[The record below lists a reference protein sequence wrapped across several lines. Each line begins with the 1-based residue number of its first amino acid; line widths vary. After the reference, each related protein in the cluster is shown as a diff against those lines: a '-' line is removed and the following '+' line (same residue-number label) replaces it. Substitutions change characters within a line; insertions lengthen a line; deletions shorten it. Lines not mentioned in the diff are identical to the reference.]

1 MGKKLRLGIDIGSTT
16 AKVVLTNESGEI
28 LYGDYQRHNAE
39 VFTTLLRML
48 KEIHENHGED
58 SSVSVLFTGTA
69 GMGVAERT
77 GIPFVQE
84 VSASAEVVKTYM
96 PEVRTFIDLGGED
109 AKIIFFDEQLRPDI
123 RMNGNC
129 AGGTGAF
136 IDQMATLLH
145 IPVEELSN
153 AAVKSTTCYSIA
165 SRCGVFAKTD
175 IQNLISRDVSP
186 ENIAASIYRA
196 VAFQLISALARGVEI
211 KPKLLFAGGPFYYQP
226 ELKQTFLE
234 VVGLTEADTI
244 DPMLTD
250 PLLTPD
256 RIPAA
261 GAALRSQK
269 EGMKF
274 TIKELIDKIEKS
286 RNFQIDR
293 SNCLDPLF
301 ADEKEREEWEKKKS
315 LYAIKTAELKEFDGK
330 RVFLGIDS
338 GSTTTKIVL
347 IDEDGRLG
355 YTFYSTNKGSPIETV
370 LKGLKELRGLIR
382 KENLNITIA
391 RSSVTGYGEDLIKF
405 AFSLDEGH
413 VETLAHFRGASFFE
427 PDVSFILDIGGQD
440 MKAVFVKDKVVHN
453 IELNESCSSGSGS
466 FIQTFA
472 NSLGLDVET
481 FAEMAC
487 HAKHPYN
494 LGSRCT
500 VFMNSK
506 VKQVL
511 REGGEVGDISA
522 GLAYSV
528 IRNCLNK
535 VLKITDSAVM
545 GPNIV
550 VQGGTFKNLAVLRA
564 MELITGRNVI
574 RPDRAELMGAWGAA
588 LLARDTC
595 IREIQEPD
603 REYPGIGRKLPEIGR
618 KLPEISRKLPEIGR
632 KLPEIVRKFPGIG
645 RKITGLDREYPGI
658 ENVSASTNV
667 HRSQSL
673 DMIENALNY
682 KRKTTTCHGC
692 ENKCE
697 ITIMEYTDR
706 SGSKGNPS
714 RFFTGNKCEKIF
726 SNQVKGSRRGANLA
740 EFKRETLFNRPLKK
754 EPDQPV
760 MRIGIP
766 RVLNI
771 WEDFPFWCTLFAEA
785 GCEVVLSDVSTV
797 ELAEKGYGSV
807 MSENICFPAK
817 LTNGHILNLAGK
829 EVDRIFYPKVRYNRD
844 EFKNVINKYNCPIVT
859 GYPQVIESSINP
871 GERYKIPFDSP
882 PISFHDTGLL
892 RKGCTEY
899 LLSLG
904 ISSGKIRQ
912 AFKQAVKAQEEYK
925 KVIRAESAR
934 IYSEAVKD
942 NRRVILLLGRP
953 YHMDSLI
960 NMKIP
965 SIISGLGFD
974 VITEDSIPLSAR
986 ERLPKVQVLTQWSFP
1001 NRLFHAAHWAGRQKN
1016 VEIIQLNSFGCGP
1029 DALTVDEVKSIMNVY
1044 GKNPTLI
1051 KIDEMTSPGSVRLRL
1066 RSLIESLKQ
1075 RKDNHRGEHIL
1086 RRETRIFKQKD
1097 KGLTV
1102 LAPQFSPFYTDFI
1115 IAAYRHQGYKIEIL
1129 PLGDRESIELGLR
1142 YSNNDI
1148 CYPAT
1153 IVIGDL
1159 LKALRSGKYD
1169 LNQVAV
1175 GLTQTGGQCRASS
1188 YVSLL
1193 KRALLKAGYD
1203 HIPVVTA
1210 STTNRG
1216 KKSLNEQPG
1225 FRVRKLPFALTALYG
1240 LLFGDVL
1247 AKLYYYASV
1256 RELQKGSAMIL
1267 VQKYID
1273 LGKDLIHHNGRKNM
1287 MRLMHKAV
1295 NEFNRLPMEQK
1306 KAPRVGIV
1314 GEIYVKFNPFGN
1326 LYTTDWLIDRG
1337 IQPEI
1342 PPLIDFFLI
1351 PLMSTPYNAEKNIEK
1366 VKYAV
1371 IHLLSRAEGFV
1382 DRLFHQ
1388 ANGVLHEF
1396 KGDITPFHPI
1406 RKMAD
1411 KASGV
1416 LDLINQFGET
1426 WLLAGDIATFAEDGI
1441 NTVICLQP
1449 FGCIANHVIAR
1460 GVEKKMKALY
1470 PSLNLLFLDMDSGM
1484 SEVNVVN
1491 RMEFIVDGLKS

>member
-1 MGKKLRLGIDIGSTT
+1 MSKNFRLGIDIGSTT
-16 AKVVLTNESGEI
+16 AKAVLTDESGKI
-28 LYGDYQRHNAE
+28 LYGNYKRHNAE
-39 VFTTLLRML
+39 VFSTLLGILRDI
-48 KEIHENHGED
+48 EVSHGTD
-58 SSVSVLFTGTA
+58 SKVSVLFTGTA
-69 GMGVAERT
+69 GMGIAERT
-77 GIPFVQE
+77 GMPFVQE
-84 VSASAEVVKTYM
+84 VSASAEVVKRWM
-96 PEVRTFIDLGGED
+96 PEIRTFIDLGGED
-109 AKIIFFDEQLRPDI
+109 AKIIFFDEMLRPDI

-145 IPVEELSN
+145 IPVEELSQ
-153 AAVKSTTCYSIA
+153 AAEKSTTCYSIA

-196 VAFQLISALARGVEI
+196 VAFQIISALARGVEI
-211 KPKLLFAGGPFYYQP
+211 KPKLLFAGGPFFYQP
-226 ELKQTFLE
+226 ELKRTFLE
-234 VVGLTEADTI
+234 VIGLTEADTV
-244 DPMLTD
+244 DPTQID

-269 EGMKF
+269 EGVEF
-274 TIKELIDKIEKS
+274 TLGELIEKIQES
-286 RNFQIDR
+286 QDFQIVR
-293 SNCLDPLF
+293 SGFLDPLF
-301 ADEKEREEWEKKKS
+301 ADEKEKEAWDKRNS
-315 LYAIKTAELKEFDGK
+315 LYAIKTAALNEFDGK
-330 RVFLGIDS
+330 KVFLGIDS

-355 YTFYSTNKGSPIETV
+355 FTYYSTNKGNPVEAV
-370 LKGLKELRGLIR
+370 LKGLQELRGLIR
-382 KENLNITIA
+382 KENLQIEIT

-440 MKAVFVKDKVVHN
+440 MKAIFVKDRVVHN

-466 FIQTFA
+466 FIQAFA
-472 NSLGLDVET
+472 NSLGFGVEE
-481 FAEMAC
+481 FAEKAC
-487 HAKHPYN
+487 LANHPYD

-511 REGGEVGDISA
+511 REGGAVDDISA

-528 IRNCLNK
+528 VRNCLNK
-535 VLKITDSAVM
+535 VLKITDSNVM

-550 VQGGTFKNLAVLRA
+550 VQGGTFRNPAVLRA
-564 MELITGRNVI
+564 MELITGRDVI

-595 IREIQEPD
+595 ILETAKAVPAT
-603 REYPGIGRKLPEIGR
+603 
-618 KLPEISRKLPEIGR
+618 
-632 KLPEIVRKFPGIG
+632 KFQAW
-645 RKITGLDREYPGI
+645 D
-658 ENVSASTNV
+658 
-667 HRSQSL
+667 Q
-673 DMIENALNY
+673 IENALKY
-682 KRKTTTCHGC
+682 ERKTTICHGC
-692 ENKCE
+692 ENQCE
-697 ITIMEYTDR
+697 VTVLTYPDR
-706 SGSKGNPS
+706 TGSDGIS
-714 RFFTGNKCEKIF
+714 ARFYTGNKCEKIF
-726 SNQVKGSRRGANLA
+726 SNQAAGSRKGENIADFKQNL
-740 EFKRETLFNRPLKK
+740 LFNRTLKK
-754 EPDQPV
+754 SQEKSV
-760 MRIGIP
+760 LRIGIP

-771 WEDFPFWCTLFAEA
+771 WEDFPFWSALLTEA

-797 ELAEKGYGSV
+797 ALAEKGYGTV

-817 LTNGHILNLAGK
+817 LTNGHILNLAEK
-829 EVDRIFYPKVRYNRD
+829 KVDRIFYPKVRYTRN

-871 GERYKIPFDSP
+871 EEKFGIPFDSP
-882 PISFHDTGLL
+882 PISFHDNGLL
-892 RKGCTEY
+892 KKSCTEY
-899 LLSLG
+899 LLSIG
-904 ISSGKIRQ
+904 VSPGNIRL
-912 AFKQAVKAQEEYK
+912 AFKRATAAQDEYK
-925 KVIRAESAR
+925 RALRAESTR
-934 IYSEAVKD
+934 IFNNAVKEK
-942 NRRVILLLGRP
+942 RKIILLMGRP
-953 YHMDSLI
+953 YHIDSLV

-965 SIISGLGFD
+965 SIISDLGFD
-974 VITEDSIPLSAR
+974 VITEDSIPKTAR
-986 ERLPKVQVLTQWSFP
+986 ERLPNVQVLTQWSFP

-1016 VEIIQLNSFGCGP
+1016 VEVIQLNSFGCGP
-1029 DALTVDEVKSIMNVY
+1029 DALTVDEVKSIMNEY
-1044 GKNPTLI
+1044 GKNPTVI
-1051 KIDEMTSPGSVRLRL
+1051 KIDEMTSSGSVKLRL
-1066 RSLIESLKQ
+1066 RSLVESLKQ
-1075 RKDNHRGEHIL
+1075 RKDTHKGERIP
-1086 RRETRIFKQKD
+1086 RRETRIFKPKD

-1115 IAAYRHQGYKIEIL
+1115 IAAYRHQGYKIEVL

-1169 LNQVAV
+1169 LTQVAV

-1210 STTNRG
+1210 STTTRG

-1225 FRVRKLPFALTALYG
+1225 FRVRTLPFALTALYG
-1240 LLFGDVL
+1240 LIFGDVL
-1247 AKLYYYASV
+1247 AKLFYYASV
-1256 RELQKGSAMIL
+1256 REIEKGSAMIL

-1273 LGKDLIHHNGRKNM
+1273 LGKDLIHQNGRRKM
-1287 MRLMHKAV
+1287 MQLMNRAV
-1295 NEFNRLPMEQK
+1295 SEFNYLPMENK
-1306 KAPRVGIV
+1306 VAPKVGIV

-1351 PLMSTPYNAEKNIEK
+1351 PLVSTPYNAKNNIEK
-1366 VKYAV
+1366 VKHAV

-1382 DRLFHQ
+1382 DRIFNQ
-1388 ANGVLHEF
+1388 ANGVLKDFH
-1396 KGDITPFHPI
+1396 GDITPFHPI
-1406 RKMAD
+1406 RSMAA

-1426 WLLAGDIATFAEDGI
+1426 WLLAGDIATFAEQGI
-1441 NTVICLQP
+1441 NTVVCLQP

-1470 PSLNLLFLDMDSGM
+1470 PALNLLFLDMDSGM

>member
-1 MGKKLRLGIDIGSTT
+1 MSDNLRLGIDIGSTT
-16 AKVVLTNESGEI
+16 AKAVLTNESGKI
-28 LYGDYQRHNAE
+28 LYGNYIRHNAE
-39 VFTTLLRML
+39 VFSTLL
-48 KEIHENHGED
+48 EILQEIEASHGSE
-58 SSVSVLFTGTA
+58 SNVSVLFTGTA

-77 GIPFVQE
+77 GMPFVQE
-84 VSASAEVVKTYM
+84 VSASAEVVKRWM
-96 PEVRTFIDLGGED
+96 PEIRTFIDLGGED
-109 AKIIFFDEQLRPDI
+109 AKIIFFDEMLRPDI

-136 IDQMATLLH
+136 IDQMAALLH
-145 IPVEELSN
+145 IPVEELSR
-153 AAVKSTTCYSIA
+153 AAENSTTCYSIA

-196 VAFQLISALARGVEI
+196 VSFQIISALARGVEI
-211 KPKLLFAGGPFYYQP
+211 KPKLLFAGGPFYFQP
-226 ELKQTFLE
+226 ELKRTFLE
-234 VVGLTEADTI
+234 VVGLTDADTV
-244 DPMLTD
+244 DPTQID

-261 GAALRSQK
+261 GAALRSQN
-269 EGMKF
+269 EGIKF
-274 TIKELIDKIEKS
+274 TLGELIGKIQES
-286 RNFQIDR
+286 QDMQIVR
-293 SNCLDPLF
+293 SGFLDPLF
-301 ADEKEREEWEKKKS
+301 TDEKEKKEWDKKKS
-315 LYAIKTAELKEFDGK
+315 LYAIKTAELSDFNGK
-330 RVFLGIDS
+330 NLFLGIDS

-355 YTFYSTNKGSPIETV
+355 YTFYSINKGNPVETV
-370 LKGLKELRGLIR
+370 LKGLQELRGLIR
-382 KENLNITIA
+382 SENLQIKIT

-427 PDVSFILDIGGQD
+427 PNVSFILDIGGQD
-440 MKAVFVKDKVVHN
+440 MKAVFVKDQVVHN

-472 NSLGLDVET
+472 NSLGFGVEE

-487 HAKHPYN
+487 LAKYPYD

-511 REGGEVGDISA
+511 REGGDVSDISA

-535 VLKITDSAVM
+535 VLKITDSNVM

-550 VQGGTFKNLAVLRA
+550 VQGGTFRNPAVLRA
-564 MELITGRNVI
+564 MELVTGRNVI
-574 RPDRAELMGAWGAA
+574 RPDRSELMGAWGAA
-588 LLARDTC
+588 LLAKDTC
-595 IREIQEPD
+595 IQETSIPV
-603 REYPGIGRKLPEIGR
+603 PET
-618 KLPEISRKLPEIGR
+618 
-632 KLPEIVRKFPGIG
+632 KFPAWD
-645 RKITGLDREYPGI
+645 KID
-658 ENVSASTNV
+658 
-667 HRSQSL
+667 
-673 DMIENALNY
+673 NALNY
-682 KRKTTTCHGC
+682 KRKTAICQGC
-692 ENKCE
+692 ENRCE
-697 ITIMEYTDR
+697 ITILTYSDR
-706 SGSKGNPS
+706 IGGDGKPA
-714 RFFTGNKCEKIF
+714 RFYTGNKCEKIF
-726 SNQVKGSRRGANLA
+726 SNQAAGSRKGENIA
-740 EFKRETLFNRPLKK
+740 EFKKKLLFNRTFKK
-754 EPDQPV
+754 SQEESV
-760 MRIGIP
+760 LRIGIP

-771 WEDFPFWCTLFAEA
+771 WEDFPFWSTLFTEA

-797 ELAEKGYGSV
+797 ALAEKGYGTV

-817 LTNGHILNLAGK
+817 LTNGHIFNLAEK
-829 EVDRIFYPKVRYNRD
+829 KVDRIFYPKVRYTRK

-871 GERYKIPFDSP
+871 EERFGIPFDSP
-882 PISFHDTGLL
+882 PVSFHDIGLL
-892 RKGCTEY
+892 KKSCTEY
-899 LLSLG
+899 LLSIG
-904 ISSGKIRQ
+904 VTSGNIRL
-912 AFKQAVKAQEEYK
+912 AFKCAIAAQDDYK
-925 KVIRAESAR
+925 RALRAESIR
-934 IYSEAVKD
+934 IFNNAVKE
-942 NRRVILLLGRP
+942 NRKVILLLGRP
-953 YHMDSLI
+953 YHIDSLI

-965 SIISGLGFD
+965 SIISDLGFD
-974 VITEDSIPLSAR
+974 VITEDSIPKTAR
-986 ERLPKVQVLTQWSFP
+986 ERLPNVQVLTQWSFP

-1016 VEIIQLNSFGCGP
+1016 VEVIQMNSFGCGP
-1029 DALTVDEVKSIMNVY
+1029 DALTVDEVKSIMNEY
-1044 GKNPTLI
+1044 GKNPTVI
-1051 KIDEMTSPGSVRLRL
+1051 KIDEMTSPGSVKLRL

-1075 RKDNHRGEHIL
+1075 RKDTHKGERIP
-1086 RRETRIFKQKD
+1086 RCETRIFKQKD

-1115 IAAYRHQGYKIEIL
+1115 IAAFRHQGYKIEVL

-1193 KRALLKAGYD
+1193 KRAMLKAGYD

-1210 STTNRG
+1210 STTTRG

-1225 FRVRKLPFALTALYG
+1225 FRVRALPFAMTALYG
-1240 LLFGDVL
+1240 LIFGDVL

-1256 RELQKGSAMIL
+1256 REIEKGSAMIL

-1273 LGKDLIHHNGRKNM
+1273 LGKELIHHNGRKKM
-1287 MRLMHKAV
+1287 MQLMNRAV
-1295 NEFNRLPMEQK
+1295 SEFNHLPMEK
-1306 KAPRVGIV
+1306 KVAPKVGIV

-1351 PLMSTPYNAEKNIEK
+1351 PLMSTPYNAKKNIEK

-1382 DRLFHQ
+1382 DRLFNQ
-1388 ANGVLHEF
+1388 ANGVLKDF
-1396 KGDITPFHPI
+1396 NGDITPFHPI
-1406 RKMAD
+1406 SSMAA

-1426 WLLAGDIATFAEDGI
+1426 WLLAGDIATFAEQGI
-1441 NTVICLQP
+1441 NTVVCLQP

-1460 GVEKKMKALY
+1460 GVEKRMKTLY
-1470 PSLNLLFLDMDSGM
+1470 PALNLLFLDMDSGM